1 MRRITTITPTTAF
14 KCSFVYLLAM
24 CISLLTI
31 PTAIGSGGDAE
42 GAILVPN
49 VLDFGKCAAG
59 DTAAGTMWI
68 INTSDAPIT
77 VIGAK
82 GSCGCTTIVD
92 FVSETLEPRQAK
104 ELHIRMKASSK
115 HLDQQVTKKVTVT
128 LADGPP
134 VEAQL
139 QIESIHPL
147 YAKLLGYREARKAH
161 ATQRIAGY
169 LAEESRI
176 WFDKKEG
183 PGALRKPS
191 GDGPWAE
198 WDREM
203 KSTSTTHAYE
213 VNGNE
218 LVTVVSETNDYFK
231 LLDRKPTPYL
241 LTYWFDD
248 EERIEGMLVS
258 SLPKEPKNK
267 GRNDQFK
274 KWADEHHPGVLDE
287 LQPDG
292 RIIPSKE
299 NAIRWREL
307 LIEWRQDVGLPEVN
321 LGSAE

>member
-1 MRRITTITPTTAF
+1 MRTITRAGSFRPSRLRVWALVVTLVAAPTLIGGVA
-14 KCSFVYLLAM
+14 KASEQA
-24 CISLLTI
+24 TI
-31 PTAIGSGGDAE
+31 
-42 GAILVPN
+42 VPS
-49 VLDFGKCAAG
+49 VLDLGKCAAG
-59 DTAAGTMWI
+59 ETAAGTMWI

-77 VIGAK
+77 VVSAK

-92 FVSETLEPRQAK
+92 FESQQLEPRQAT
-104 ELHIRMKASSK
+104 ELQIRMKASAK
-115 HLDQQVTKKVTVT
+115 HLDQKVTKSVVVT

-134 VEAQL
+134 IEAQL

-161 ATQRIAGY
+161 DTQRIASY
-169 LAEESRI
+169 LADESRI

-183 PGALRKPS
+183 PGELRKAS

-203 KSTSTTHAYE
+203 KSTSTTHEYE

-231 LLDRKPTPYL
+231 LLDRKATPYL
-241 LTYWFDD
+241 ITYWFDAD
-248 EERIEGMLVS
+248 ERIEGMLVS
-258 SLPKEPKNK
+258 SLPKEPKTN
-267 GRNDQFK
+267 GRFEEFK
-274 KWADEHHPGVLDE
+274 AWADEHHPGVLDE

-307 LIEWRQDVGLPEVN
+307 LIEWRKDVGLPN
-321 LGSAE
+321 ITLQGAE

>member
-1 MRRITTITPTTAF
+1 
-14 KCSFVYLLAM
+14 
-24 CISLLTI
+24 
-31 PTAIGSGGDAE
+31 
-42 GAILVPN
+42 
-49 VLDFGKCAAG
+49 
-59 DTAAGTMWI
+59 
-68 INTSDAPIT
+68 
-77 VIGAK
+77 
-82 GSCGCTTIVD
+82 
-92 FVSETLEPRQAK
+92 
-104 ELHIRMKASSK
+104 
-115 HLDQQVTKKVTVT
+115 
-128 LADGPP
+128 
-134 VEAQL
+134 
-139 QIESIHPL
+139 
-147 YAKLLGYREARKAH
+147 
-161 ATQRIAGY
+161 
-169 LAEESRI
+169 
-176 WFDKKEG
+176 
-183 PGALRKPS
+183 
-191 GDGPWAE
+191 
-198 WDREM
+198 M

-213 VNGNE
+213 VKGNE

>member
-1 MRRITTITPTTAF
+1 MRPVTRATAF
-14 KCSFVYLLAM
+14 KPLSICLLATFLAM
-24 CISLLTI
+24 FAAS
-31 PTAIGSGGDAE
+31 PTAIGSNSD
-42 GAILVPN
+42 GARQTIIVPS
-49 VLDFGKCAAG
+49 VLDLGKCPAE
-59 DTAAGTMWI
+59 DTAAGSLWI
-68 INTSDAPIT
+68 INTNDAPIT
-77 VIGAK
+77 VVSAK
-82 GSCGCTTIVD
+82 GNCGCTTIVD
-92 FVSETLEPRQAK
+92 FQSETLEPRQAK

-115 HLDQQVTKKVTVT
+115 HLDRKVTKSVIVT

-161 ATQRIAGY
+161 DTQRIAGY

-183 PGALRKPS
+183 PGELRKAS

-203 KSTSTTHAYE
+203 KSTSTTHSYE

-231 LLDRKPTPYL
+231 LLDRKPTPYQI
-241 LTYWFDD
+241 TYWFDED
-248 EERIEGMLVS
+248 ERIEGMLVS
-258 SLPKEPKNK
+258 SLPKEPKTN
-267 GRNDQFK
+267 GRFKEFK

-287 LQPDG
+287 LEPDG
-292 RIIPSKE
+292 RIIPSRA
-299 NAIRWREL
+299 NAIRWRKL
-307 LIEWRQDVGLPEVN
+307 LIDWRKDVGLPAMN
-321 LGSAE
+321 LGGAE